1 MTPLIVTYAPC
12 QPSPTESIRTSVCE
26 PGVRQREYVYVWESV
41 RVPEVIATPSIL
53 TLISFAQVCVVS
65 VTG

>member
-1 MTPLIVTYAPC
+1 M
-12 QPSPTESIRTSVCE
+12 RTSKWD
-26 PGVRQREYVYVWESV
+26 PGMRQREYVYVWKSV
-41 RVPEVIATPSIL
+41 SVPEVIATPSIL

>member
-1 MTPLIVTYAPC
+1 M
-12 QPSPTESIRTSVCE
+12 STSTCD
-26 PGVRQREYVYVWESV
+26 PGVRQREYVYVWKSPS
-41 RVPEVIATPSIL
+41 VPEVIATPSIL